1 MKLVRTAASIAFEEV
16 ESRKDEFEREFESFS
31 STDSN
36 PVDDFI
42 QKMKAKEGKGAP
54 DDMTILLLAE
64 LHKKIDELTKTIKGE
79 TTSYI
84 PLANERKL
92 DFAWFDTVQLQGLK
106 PGALYYA
113 RISMPLFRTRV
124 IPFYFEATDEEYGTI
139 TKMWPEDKA
148 DFDGYL
154 ASKDREEV
162 ARERALR

>member
-16 ESRKDEFEREFESFS
+16 GNRKDEFEREFESFS

-42 QKMKAKEGKGAP
+42 QKMKAKEGKNAP

-64 LHKKIDELTKTIKGE
+64 LHKKVDDLTRAIKGE
-79 TTSYI
+79 TKTYL
-84 PLANERKL
+84 PLTNERTL

-106 PGALYYA
+106 SGVLYYA

-124 IPFYFEATDEEYGTI
+124 IPFFFEATDEEYGTI
-139 TKMWPEDKA
+139 TKMWPNDKA